1 MIKINLLPYRA
12 ARKKENIR
20 KQISIFFFSF
30 VLVVVIL
37 LFYNLSL
44 QKRID
49 VLNTTITNHKT
60 MLAKFETQAK
70 EVDKI
75 KNAFNK

>member
-1 MIKINLLPYRA
+1 MIQINLLPYRA

-30 VLVVVIL
+30 LLIVVIL
-37 LFYNLSL
+37 LFYNMSL

-49 VLNTTITNHKT
+49 VLNTKITNNKT
-60 MLAKFETQAK
+60 MLAKQFRE
-70 EVDKI
+70 EDKSYQES
-75 KNAFNK
+75 